1 MKKFFGGVTIILGVV
16 SCSMFFSAGS
26 HLNTTGRDMNKLK
39 SQGGTSLAEVYYQEV
54 GEISKGIGKIC
65 YALGVG
71 SLTISIG
78 LGANLLKS
86 DNKVKS
92 DSNCNEE

>member
-1 MKKFFGGVTIILGVV
+1 MRKLIGGVTIILGVI
-16 SCSMFFSAGS
+16 SCIMFFSAGS
-26 HLNTTGRDMNKLK
+26 HLNTTGKDMNKLR

-71 SLTISIG
+71 NLTISIG
-78 LGANLLKS
+78 VGGNLLGYKNKFQLQN
-86 DNKVKS
+86 DNLK
-92 DSNCNEE
+92 